1 MTSAAESPQAEAATS
16 EAATSERPSRQEEA
30 DPLTRAEFIL
40 RSIDTLAPERHPEA
54 FSTFDELLREA
65 LDSPPHVSPG

>member
-1 MTSAAESPQAEAATS
+1 MTSAPESPGAQAPTFEAQTG
-16 EAATSERPSRQEEA
+16 QEEA
-30 DPLTRAEFIL
+30 DPLTRAALIL
-40 RSIDTLAPERHPEA
+40 NSIDTLTPDRHPEA